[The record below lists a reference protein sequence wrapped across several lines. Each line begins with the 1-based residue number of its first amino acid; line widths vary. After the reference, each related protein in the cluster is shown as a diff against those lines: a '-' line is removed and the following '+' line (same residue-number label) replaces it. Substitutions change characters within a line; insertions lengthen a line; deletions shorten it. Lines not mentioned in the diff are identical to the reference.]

1 MKQSE
6 EILSLGSIVSIKGS
20 YKKMLIIGRALFVNL
35 PEGKKYFD
43 YAAVTYPEGIM
54 GDQIAYFQHE
64 DMEQI
69 YFHGFT
75 DEEDR
80 KVKQR
85 MENFKKTSQ
94 TTRQEESE

>member
-1 MKQSE
+1 
-6 EILSLGSIVSIKGS
+6 
-20 YKKMLIIGRALFVNL
+20 
-35 PEGKKYFD
+35 
-43 YAAVTYPEGIM
+43 M